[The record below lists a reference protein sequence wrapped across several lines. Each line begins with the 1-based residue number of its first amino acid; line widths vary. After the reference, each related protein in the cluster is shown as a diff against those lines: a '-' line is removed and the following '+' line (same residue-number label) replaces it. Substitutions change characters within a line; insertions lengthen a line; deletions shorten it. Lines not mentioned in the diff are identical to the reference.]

1 MNLPEIRHYLFFL
14 DKKILLEDGRTILI
28 GRDESCEVHLDER
41 TVSRRHAQISCEK
54 DKVLLRDLGSTNGIQ
69 LNYRNVTEQSLTNED
84 RIIIG
89 PFVLVY
95 KSISEEGNNVT
106 FSQSEEGI
114 LSETLA
120 LESKVASILQCIK
133 DPSIRNQLF
142 ELKHL
147 INRSKEK
154 LSRLALVDRLTLL
167 YNRRFFDDAI
177 AREVERAR
185 RYTQELSLIMI
196 DIDHFKDF
204 NDTHGHQKGDE
215 VLTEVAGIISDHIR
229 LNDIASRYGGEEMVV
244 ILPESSLSKALV
256 AAEKL
261 RSAIEKESLLRTGLQ
276 VTVSLGVSEFT
287 ASENSVSD
295 MISRADTAL
304 YKAKDA
310 GRNRVY
316 PENI

>member
-14 DKKILLEDGRTILI
+14 DKKILIEDGHTILI
-28 GRDESCEVHLDER
+28 GRDESCEVRLDER
-41 TVSRRHAQISCEK
+41 TVSRRHAQISREK

-69 LNYRNVTEQSLTNED
+69 LNYRNVTEQALTNED
-84 RIIIG
+84 RITIG
-89 PFVLVY
+89 PFILVY
-95 KSISEEGNNVT
+95 KSLSGEDNIDLSH
-106 FSQSEEGI
+106 QSEENI
-114 LSETLA
+114 LSETLV
-120 LESKVASILQCIK
+120 LESKVASILQCID
-133 DPSIRNQLF
+133 DPDIRNQLF
-142 ELKHL
+142 ELKHI

-177 AREVERAR
+177 AREVERAK
-185 RYTQELSLIMI
+185 RYSQELSLIMI
-196 DIDHFKDF
+196 DIDNFKDF

-215 VLTEVAGIISDHIR
+215 VLSQVAAIISDQIR

-244 ILPESSLSKALV
+244 ILPESSLSSALV

-261 RSAIEKESLLRTGLQ
+261 RSAIERDSLLRIGLP

-287 ASENSVSD
+287 GSENSVSD
-295 MISRADTAL
+295 MISRADAAL

-310 GRNRVY
+310 GRNRVF
-316 PENI
+316 PVGI